1 MDELKLIKKH
11 YSEKMMHLCREL
23 FPSLL
28 EKEGLLFSLLE
39 KDFAYSKFLANDI
52 LKQELESKFKNYI
65 YSLVDV
71 ENKKIE
77 VIKTPKELLD
87 EAGYILY
94 ECNSESDIQSFKK
107 YYAENEELCTFRGGR
122 LNRCHVFFAIKKN
135 INDIKRENF
144 KNPTRQD

>member
-65 YSLVDV
+65 YSLVEV

-94 ECNSESDIQSFKK
+94 ECNS
-107 YYAENEELCTFRGGR
+107 
-122 LNRCHVFFAIKKN
+122 
-135 INDIKRENF
+135 
-144 KNPTRQD
+144 